1 MENLN
6 KASGKIQ
13 AKLPPPKFVSKILCC
28 VALVYNSC
36 IFFQNSRFTEISRGP
51 VETLASH
58 TNTKFSRGCLIVN
71 TDGFQDRDQR
81 DEVYAEIK

>member
-1 MENLN
+1 MYFFFRTAVLR
-6 KASGKIQ
+6 
-13 AKLPPPKFVSKILCC
+13 KL
-28 VALVYNSC
+28 
-36 IFFQNSRFTEISRGP
+36 

>member
-6 KASGKIQ
+6 KASGEIQ

-36 IFFQNSRFTEISRGP
+36 IFFFRTAVLRKL

-58 TNTKFSRGCLIVN
+58 PNTKFSRGCLIVK